1 MTGNILVVDNQ
12 PDILHIM
19 KRTFGASY
27 AITPALSYA
36 AGEKACRKHAYDL
49 VILNIDLCREE
60 EKCRKFSCSQLPQLG
75 LAAHPPLI
83 LTSCMRREAGAV
95 NLSYPGVLYYIPK
108 PVRTESLRSIVT
120 AVLAR
125 KYTGH
130 PGGQISN
137 AHGHIEEEKHL
148 RSTFIGSSKAAEYV
162 RRCIQLYARD
172 DTPVLIIGETG
183 TGKEIAAQLI
193 HSLSR
198 KDHPFEPVNCS
209 ALPPAIIESEI
220 FGHEKGAFTGA
231 VSLRKGILEQAGSG
245 TLFLDEIGDMP
256 LSIQPKFLRVL
267 EERSFTRLGGSK
279 KLQTNIRV
287 TAATNRSLADMIDS
301 RTFREDLYY
310 RINTLPIYIPPL
322 RNRREDIPL
331 LADYYAGRRKKN
343 AVFTDDAYDELMS
356 YSWPGNVRELVNII
370 NRTIIRTAP
379 FCSETELIITGKQIA
394 DSLSF
399 EQKVLHMHHE

>member
-1 MTGNILVVDNQ
+1 MTGNILIVDDQ
-12 PDILHIM
+12 PDILGIM
-19 KRTFGASY
+19 KKTVGALY

-36 AGEKACRKHAYDL
+36 AGENACRKHTYDL
-49 VILNIDLCREE
+49 VILNIDLYRKNDACRSL
-60 EKCRKFSCSQLPQLG
+60 SCIELPRLG
-75 LAAHPPLI
+75 HAVHPPLI
-83 LTSCMRREAGAV
+83 LTSCRPHEVYPV
-95 NLSYPGVLYYIPK
+95 NLSYPGMLYYIPK
-108 PVRTESLRSIVT
+108 PVQPESFRSIVT
-120 AVLAR
+120 AILGKLSAGRLTNSSDHVKEA
-125 KYTGH
+125 
-130 PGGQISN
+130 
-137 AHGHIEEEKHL
+137 KHL
-148 RSTFIGSSKAAEYV
+148 RNAFIGCSEAAEHV
-162 RRCIQLYARD
+162 RKCIQLYSRD

-198 KDHPFEPVNCS
+198 NDHPYVPVNCS

-231 VSLRKGILEQAGSG
+231 VSQRKGILEQAGNG

-267 EERSFTRLGGSK
+267 EERSFTRLGGSR

-287 TAATNRSLADMIDS
+287 TAATNRSLADMIDKK
-301 RTFREDLYY
+301 TFREDLYY

-322 RNRREDIPL
+322 RKRREDIPL
-331 LADYYAGRRKKN
+331 LADYYAGKQKGN
-343 AVFTDDAYDELMS
+343 IAFTDDAYEELMN

-370 NRTIIRTAP
+370 NRTIIRADP
-379 FCSETELIITGKQIA
+379 SSSDAELIITEKQIT

-399 EQKVLHMHHE
+399 EQSILEMYRR